1 MRRFTLGLLAFFCV
15 FCFLLASQGRA
26 WGYVDPGSGL
36 LALQG
41 FATAMAGVMY
51 YMRRRIRALFSRKQD
66 KPVAP
71 IALRPAPDRS
81 GKAA

>member
-1 MRRFTLGLLAFFCV
+1 MRRFTSVVLAFLCV

-41 FATAMAGVMY
+41 FATAMAGVTY
-51 YMRRRIRALFSRKQD
+51 YMRRRIAAFFSRKPREPAV
-66 KPVAP
+66 PVA
-71 IALRPAPDRS
+71 LDRTPDRP